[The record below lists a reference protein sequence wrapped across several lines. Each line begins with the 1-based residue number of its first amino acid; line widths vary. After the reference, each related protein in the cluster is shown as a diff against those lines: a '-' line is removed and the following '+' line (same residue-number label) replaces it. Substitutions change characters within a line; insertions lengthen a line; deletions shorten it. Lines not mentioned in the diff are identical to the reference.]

1 MKRLILTLFLGL
13 FMFTSKASAELGI
26 NIGISGQLGLY
37 AATATEFDEGTHGTT
52 SGPDETNE
60 DSEFIGLGYGSL
72 FIEKTL
78 GQYFLVGIDYVPSS
92 LETETNESLRND
104 KTTEAAEVFTQVTNK
119 VQVDFEDLT
128 TYYIGLNLGDSGA
141 YVKAGIVTVDVIT
154 NETLGT
160 GSTYGNTD
168 LDGTL
173 IGLGYNRSFDNGMFV
188 RAEGAY
194 TEFDGA
200 SLTSSTSV
208 NKITLNSLDGVTGKI
223 SIGKSF

>member
-1 MKRLILTLFLGL
+1 MKKIILTLFLGL

-26 NIGISGQLGLY
+26 NVGISGQLGLF
-37 AATATEFDEGTHGTT
+37 AATATEFDEGTNGTT
-52 SGPDETNE
+52 TGPDETNKE
-60 DSEFIGLGYGSL
+60 SEFLGLGYGSL

-78 GQYFLVGIDYVPSS
+78 GNYLLVGIDYVPSA
-92 LETETNESLRND
+92 LETETSETVVDDMGATVTSSR
-104 KTTEAAEVFTQVTNK
+104 KTNK

-128 TYYIGLNLGDSGA
+128 TYYIALNLGNSGVYA
-141 YVKAGIVTVDVIT
+141 KAGIVKVDVVT
-154 NETLGT
+154 NENLGT

-168 LDGTL
+168 LDGNL
-173 IGLGYNRSFDNGMFV
+173 FGLGYHKAFDNGFFV
-188 RAEGAY
+188 RGEGTY

-200 SLTSSTSV
+200 SLTSSTTV

>member
-1 MKRLILTLFLGL
+1 MKKIILTLFLGL

-26 NIGISGQLGLY
+26 NVGISGQLGLY
-37 AATATEFDEGTHGTT
+37 AATATEFDEGTNGTT
-52 SGPDETNE
+52 TGPDETNKE
-60 DSEFIGLGYGSL
+60 SEFLGLGYGSVFL
-72 FIEKTL
+72 EKTL
-78 GQYFLVGIDYVPSS
+78 GKYFLVGIDYVPAA
-92 LETETNESLRND
+92 LETETSESIRND
-104 KTTEAAEVFTQVTNK
+104 ITTGGASSFTAQTNK

-128 TYYIGLNLGDSGA
+128 TYYLGLNLGDSGA
-141 YVKAGIVTVDVIT
+141 YAKVGIVKVDVIT
-154 NETLGT
+154 NESLGT

-173 IGLGYNRSFDNGMFV
+173 FGLGYHKGFDNGFFV
-188 RAEGAY
+188 RGEGTY

>member
-1 MKRLILTLFLGL
+1 MKKMILTLFLGL
-13 FMFTSKASAELGI
+13 FMFTTKASAELGI
-26 NIGISGQLGLY
+26 NVGISGQLGLY
-37 AATATEFDEGTHGTT
+37 AATATEFDEGTNGTT
-52 SGPDETNE
+52 SGPDETNKE
-60 DSEFIGLGYGSL
+60 SEFLGLGYGSI

-78 GQYFLVGIDYVPSS
+78 GQYLLVGIDYVPSA
-92 LETETNESLRND
+92 LETETSETIVND
-104 KTTEAAEVFTQVTNK
+104 KGATDASTKKTNK

-128 TYYIGLNLGDSGA
+128 TYYVGLNLGDSGA

-154 NETLGT
+154 NEKMGT

-173 IGLGYNRSFDNGMFV
+173 IGLGYNRDFDNGMFV

-200 SLTSSTSV
+200 SVTSSTTV